1 MDVNSHPGARPESS
15 AAVFHLEYLYGPQWA
30 PVVALI
36 ERAAQLTADERE
48 RLNAAAAKKMEAGM
62 SALTGAAGQS
72 GLGGLANLLS
82 GLGQGQ
88 QSGNPQPM
96 QIAGDTAKQFG
107 RSRNLQLAGLVAGQ
121 SIAPGS
127 GAGDLAAAMQSLGS
141 IGTLTAVSQAAAA
154 TVLSDLVGQGRFD
167 ESVYAELMQPWTS
180 VIG

>member
-1 MDVNSHPGARPESS
+1 MDTNSHDPG
-15 AAVFHLEYLYGPQWA
+15 AVFHLEYLYGPQWQT
-30 PVVALI
+30 VVALI

-82 GLGQGQ
+82 NLGQ
-88 QSGNPQPM
+88 SADNPQPM
-96 QIAGDTAKQFG
+96 QIAADTAKQFG

-121 SIAPGS
+121 AISPGS
-127 GAGDLAAAMQSLGS
+127 GTGDLAAAMQSLGS
-141 IGTLTAVSQAAAA
+141 IGTLTAVGQAASAA
-154 TVLSDLVGQGRFD
+154 VLSDLVGQGKFD
-167 ESVYAELMQPWTS
+167 QSVYDELMQPWTS